1 MEWIDAATAA
11 ERLGV
16 KPATLYAYVSRGV
29 LRRRHGEDGRRSFF
43 DAAEV
48 EQLARRG
55 RPRNPPPELV
65 IESAITALGVD
76 RPYYRGIDALD
87 LARRSPFEAVAAW
100 LWDVEEEDALPP
112 WHGDP
117 QGIRAAAEAQRGLPE
132 GLLPLDRFQVI
143 TTVLGATDS
152 LRYQL
157 DPASVAE
164 TGRRLIAGLVDA
176 LPAQPTVDAPA
187 TRLGRGAQE
196 TSAVGSAAASDE
208 PLPGGGSPGG
218 GGVPGG
224 SGGGL
229 PSGGSI
235 AARLWGRLTPRVPD
249 PALLSALQAALV
261 LLADHELAASTLA
274 ARVAASAKADPYAVV
289 LTALGVLGG
298 PLHGGASYGAER
310 LLAEVAE
317 PSHASRVITERVRR
331 GERIPGFGHS
341 VYKNGDSRATVL
353 FEILTHAAPGH
364 PALDVAQAVRKE
376 LRRRRLPDPN
386 IDFAL
391 ATLTS
396 LSGMVP
402 GAGEAIFAVARTA
415 GWLAHAM
422 EEYAK
427 GTLLRPRASYIGPP
441 PR

>member
-16 KPATLYAYVSRGV
+16 KPATLYAYVSRGM

-65 IESAITALGVD
+65 IESAITALGTD

-87 LARRSPFEAVAAW
+87 LAKSSPFEAVAAW
-100 LWDVEEEDALPP
+100 LWGVDEEDAPPP
-112 WHGDP
+112 WQGD
-117 QGIRAAAEAQRGLPE
+117 QEGIRAAAEAQGSLPE
-132 GLLPLDRFQVI
+132 GLLPLDRLQVI

-157 DPASVAE
+157 DPASVAA

-187 TRLGRGAQE
+187 TRLDRAAQE
-196 TSAVGSAAASDE
+196 TPAVESAAASAGI
-208 PLPGGGSPGG
+208 LPGVSWRA
-218 GGVPGG
+218 GGVS
-224 SGGGL
+224 SGEL
-229 PSGGSI
+229 I
-235 AARLWGRLTPRVPD
+235 AARLWGRLTPRAPD
-249 PALLSALQAALV
+249 PALVSALQTALV

-341 VYKNGDSRATVL
+341 IYKNGDSRATVL
-353 FEILTHAAPGH
+353 FEILIHAAPGH
-364 PALDVAQAVRKE
+364 FKLDVAQAVRKE